1 MMSEYAFGRRRYAA
15 SAVVVLMGAIGV
27 TGVAVQ
33 LSRFVKAGGMSD
45 RTGPPATL
53 IG

>member
-1 MMSEYAFGRRRYAA
+1 MMSEYAFWAAAGYAA

-33 LSRFVKAGGMSD
+33 LSRFVKG
-45 RTGPPATL
+45 RRNV
-53 IG
+53 